1 MAYAL
6 SSSHKNCLH
15 HTCVHCTL
23 KLSASACIQDCW
35 QWPGRDLIE
44 KHTHTRKNTISMG
57 LVRFEWRYQISSK
70 SRCGEILCQG
80 LIWCVNNS
88 RVASTDQHARAYTAS
103 IISLFVCTYNA
114 HMHTHTAIDPL
125 LCSDIE
131 TPTILVW
138 KLLLFNL
145 YFDGTR
151 VYMEVADSTTFGG
164 SALDETL
171 AQILYSAAEKNKFL
185 ALFHVVPNLPPLVPG
200 LKVTG
205 TDVKSKHLWNC
216 GQWVG

>member
-23 KLSASACIQDCW
+23 KLSTSACIQDCW
-35 QWPGRDLIE
+35 QWPGWDLIE

-57 LVRFEWRYQISSK
+57 LVRFEWRYHISSK

-114 HMHTHTAIDPL
+114 RMHTHTAIDPL

-138 KLLLFNL
+138 NCCCLICISMAPECTWKLQTPPLLVALLLTKPLHKSCTVLQRRTNFW
-145 YFDGTR
+145 
-151 VYMEVADSTTFGG
+151 
-164 SALDETL
+164 
-171 AQILYSAAEKNKFL
+171 LYSML
-185 ALFHVVPNLPPLVPG
+185 SPTYH
-200 LKVTG
+200 
-205 TDVKSKHLWNC
+205 H
-216 GQWVG
+216 